1 MNFVLLFSYFFVLK
15 VKDIIIDRIKKF
27 DKSAF
32 ELLYQEYYERLC
44 IYLMSYSSD
53 KEKIEDSVQDIFID
67 LWNKR
72 HTLSI
77 QSSLNSYLY
86 KAAYNQLME
95 KYRMEKRNDKMLSS
109 YYHTAVMLAVETD
122 PSIKSDKLTK
132 LNQCIE
138 ALPEKCKEVFV
149 QNKIVGLKYQLVAE
163 KLGVS
168 IKTVEGHITRAY
180 SYLKDCL
187 KRAV

>member
-1 MNFVLLFSYFFVLK
+1 M
-15 VKDIIIDRIKKF
+15 
-27 DKSAF
+27 
-32 ELLYQEYYERLC
+32 
-44 IYLMSYSSD
+44 
-53 KEKIEDSVQDIFID
+53 
-67 LWNKR
+67 
-72 HTLSI
+72 
-77 QSSLNSYLY
+77 
-86 KAAYNQLME
+86 
-95 KYRMEKRNDKMLSS
+95 
-109 YYHTAVMLAVETD
+109 
-122 PSIKSDKLTK
+122 
-132 LNQCIE
+132 